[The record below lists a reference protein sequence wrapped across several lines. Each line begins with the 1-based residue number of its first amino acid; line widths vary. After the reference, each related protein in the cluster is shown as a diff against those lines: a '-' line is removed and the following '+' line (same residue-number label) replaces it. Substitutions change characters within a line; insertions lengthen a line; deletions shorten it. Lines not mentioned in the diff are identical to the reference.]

1 MADESEEG
9 GGDGGDGGGGGE
21 GDGGSVLKKYGPL
34 AAIVLLAQVV
44 LAWVVISFV
53 FKDNVPEEEQED
65 LIPEQSVE
73 LLSGQVEG
81 KSRLPYYYSSE
92 AMGAITANPAGTNSE
107 RFVVLTVQLGLE
119 AYNRDESPPDDD
131 ITEGLSEN
139 TAVRDEIGLYDQRI
153 VSVISKTVRLKTI
166 DELDGE
172 FIHEIEDEIRK
183 RLNKEIFERL
193 FPVNEEQKTEVIVSE
208 VDISNIIIQ

>member
-1 MADESEEG
+1 MADESEGGGG
-9 GGDGGDGGGGGE
+9 GGDG

-34 AAIVLLAQVV
+34 AAIGLLAQVV
-44 LAWVVISFV
+44 LAWGIISFV
-53 FKDNVPEEEQED
+53 FKDNVPEEERED

-73 LLSGQVEG
+73 LRSGQVEE

-92 AMGAITANPAGTNSE
+92 ALGTITANPAGTNSE

-119 AYNRDESPPDDD
+119 IYDRDESPPDDD
-131 ITEGLSEN
+131 ITNSFN
-139 TAVRDEIGLYDQRI
+139 KDNNPDELEKIAAYDQKI
-153 VSVISKTVRLKTI
+153 VSVIAKTVRRKTI

-172 FIHEIEDEIRK
+172 FIHEIENEIRK

-193 FPVNEEQKTEVIVSE
+193 FVVTEEKKIEVIVSE

>member
-9 GGDGGDGGGGGE
+9 GGGGGGGG

-73 LLSGQVEG
+73 LLSGQVEE

-131 ITEGLSEN
+131 ITKGLSEN
-139 TAVRDEIGLYDQRI
+139 TAVTDKIALYDQRI

-172 FIHEIEDEIRK
+172 FIHEIEDEVRK

-193 FPVNEEQKTEVIVSE
+193 FVVTEEEKTEVIVSE

>member
-1 MADESEEG
+1 MADESEGGGG
-9 GGDGGDGGGGGE
+9 GGDG

-44 LAWVVISFV
+44 LAWGIISFV
-53 FKDNVPEEEQED
+53 FKDNVPEEERED

-73 LLSGQVEG
+73 LRSGQVEE

-92 AMGAITANPAGTNSE
+92 ALGTITANPAGTNSE

-119 AYNRDESPPDDD
+119 IYDRDESPPDDD
-131 ITEGLSEN
+131 ITNSFN
-139 TAVRDEIGLYDQRI
+139 KDNNPDELEKIAAYDQKI
-153 VSVISKTVRLKTI
+153 VSVIAKTVRRKTI

-193 FPVNEEQKTEVIVSE
+193 FVVTEEKKIEVIVSE

>member
-1 MADESEEG
+1 MADESE
-9 GGDGGDGGGGGE
+9 GGGGG

-44 LAWVVISFV
+44 LAWGIISFV
-53 FKDNVPEEEQED
+53 FKDNVPEEERED

-73 LLSGQVEG
+73 LRSGQVEE

-92 AMGAITANPAGTNSE
+92 ALGTITANPAGTNSE

-119 AYNRDESPPDDD
+119 IYDRDESPPDDD
-131 ITEGLSEN
+131 ITNSFN
-139 TAVRDEIGLYDQRI
+139 KDNNPDELEKIAAYDQKI
-153 VSVISKTVRLKTI
+153 VSVIAKTVRRKTI

-193 FPVNEEQKTEVIVSE
+193 FVVTEEKKIEVIVSE

>member
-1 MADESEEG
+1 MADEGDDG
-9 GGDGGDGGGGGE
+9 GGDDGDGGG

-34 AAIVLLAQVV
+34 ALIVLLAQVM
-44 LAWVVISFV
+44 LAWVVIEFAL
-53 FKDNVPEEEQED
+53 KDNVPEEEQED
-65 LIPEQSVE
+65 LSPEQTVE
-73 LLSGQVEG
+73 LRSGGQQEER
-81 KSRLPYYYSSE
+81 SRLPFYYNSSALE
-92 AMGAITANPAGTNSE
+92 SITANPAATNSE

-131 ITEGLSEN
+131 ITDSLAEKGNE
-139 TAVRDEIGLYDQRI
+139 TIEKIKLYDQRI
-153 VSVISKTVRLKTI
+153 VSVISKTIRRKTI

-193 FPVNEEQKTEVIVSE
+193 FRVDEDHTTEVIVTE
-208 VDISNIIIQ
+208 LDISSMIIQ

>member
-1 MADESEEG
+1 MADESE
-9 GGDGGDGGGGGE
+9 GGGGG

-44 LAWVVISFV
+44 LAWGIISFV
-53 FKDNVPEEEQED
+53 FKDNVPEEERED

-73 LLSGQVEG
+73 LRSGQVEE

-92 AMGAITANPAGTNSE
+92 ALGTITANPAGTNSE

-119 AYNRDESPPDDD
+119 IYDRDESPPDDD
-131 ITEGLSEN
+131 ITNSFNKDNNPEELEKI
-139 TAVRDEIGLYDQRI
+139 AAYDQKI
-153 VSVISKTVRLKTI
+153 VSVIAKTVRRKTI

-193 FPVNEEQKTEVIVSE
+193 FVVTEEKKIEVIVSE

>member
-1 MADESEEG
+1 MADESE
-9 GGDGGDGGGGGE
+9 GGGGG

-44 LAWVVISFV
+44 LAWGIISFV
-53 FKDNVPEEEQED
+53 FKDNVPEEERED

-73 LLSGQVEG
+73 LRSGQVEE

-92 AMGAITANPAGTNSE
+92 ALGTITANPAGTNSE

-119 AYNRDESPPDDD
+119 IYDRDESPPDDD
-131 ITEGLSEN
+131 ITNSFN
-139 TAVRDEIGLYDQRI
+139 KDNNPDELEKIAAYDQKI
-153 VSVISKTVRLKTI
+153 VSVIAKTVRRKTI

-172 FIHEIEDEIRK
+172 FIHEIENEIRK

-193 FPVNEEQKTEVIVSE
+193 FVVTEEKKIEVIVSE

>member
-1 MADESEEG
+1 ESEGGGG
-9 GGDGGDGGGGGE
+9 GGDG

-73 LLSGQVEG
+73 LLSGQVEE
-81 KSRLPYYYSSE
+81 KSRLPFYYSSE
-92 AMGAITANPAGTNSE
+92 AMGTITANPAGTNSE

-119 AYNRDESPPDDD
+119 VYDRGESPPDDD
-131 ITEGLSEN
+131 ITGKMADRADI
-139 TAVRDEIGLYDQRI
+139 TDKIDLYGQRI
-153 VSVISKTVRLKTI
+153 VSVISKTVRIKTI

-172 FIHEIEDEIRK
+172 FIHEIEDEVRK

-193 FPVNEEQKTEVIVSE
+193 FTVTEDQTIEVIVSE

>member
-1 MADESEEG
+1 MADESEGGGG
-9 GGDGGDGGGGGE
+9 GGDG

-44 LAWVVISFV
+44 LAWGIISFV
-53 FKDNVPEEEQED
+53 FKDNVPEEERED

-73 LLSGQVEG
+73 LRSGQVEE

-92 AMGAITANPAGTNSE
+92 ALGTITANPAGTNSE

-119 AYNRDESPPDDD
+119 IYDRDESPPDDD
-131 ITEGLSEN
+131 ITNSFNKDNNPEELEKI
-139 TAVRDEIGLYDQRI
+139 AAYDQKI
-153 VSVISKTVRLKTI
+153 VSVIAKTVRRKTI

-193 FPVNEEQKTEVIVSE
+193 FVVTEEKKIEVIVSE

>member
-1 MADESEEG
+1 MADESE
-9 GGDGGDGGGGGE
+9 GGGGG

-73 LLSGQVEG
+73 LLSGQVEE
-81 KSRLPYYYSSE
+81 KSRLPFYYSSE
-92 AMGAITANPAGTNSE
+92 AMGTITANPAGTNSE

-119 AYNRDESPPDDD
+119 VYDRGESPPDDD
-131 ITEGLSEN
+131 ITGKMADRADI
-139 TAVRDEIGLYDQRI
+139 TDKIDLYGQRI
-153 VSVISKTVRLKTI
+153 VSVISKTVRIKTI

-172 FIHEIEDEIRK
+172 FIHEIEDEVRK

-193 FPVNEEQKTEVIVSE
+193 FTVTEDQTIEVIVSE

>member
-1 MADESEEG
+1 MADESEGGGG
-9 GGDGGDGGGGGE
+9 GGDG

-44 LAWVVISFV
+44 LAWGIISFV
-53 FKDNVPEEEQED
+53 FKDNVPEEERED

-73 LLSGQVEG
+73 LRSGQVEE
-81 KSRLPYYYSSE
+81 KSRLPFYYTTE

-119 AYNRDESPPDDD
+119 AYDRGEDPPDDD
-131 ITEGLSEN
+131 ITEGLPEN
-139 TAVRDEIGLYDQRI
+139 TVITDKIGLYDQRI
-153 VSVISKTVRLKTI
+153 VSVISKTIRLKTI

-172 FIHEIEDEIRK
+172 FIHEIEDEVRK

-193 FPVNEEQKTEVIVSE
+193 FTVTEEKKIEVIVSE

>member
-1 MADESEEG
+1 
-9 GGDGGDGGGGGE
+9 
-21 GDGGSVLKKYGPL
+21 
-34 AAIVLLAQVV
+34 
-44 LAWVVISFV
+44 
-53 FKDNVPEEEQED
+53 VPEEERED

-73 LLSGQVEG
+73 LRSGQVEE

-92 AMGAITANPAGTNSE
+92 ALGTITANPAGTNSE

-119 AYNRDESPPDDD
+119 IYDRDESPPDDD
-131 ITEGLSEN
+131 ITNSFNKDNNPEELEKI
-139 TAVRDEIGLYDQRI
+139 AAYDQKI
-153 VSVISKTVRLKTI
+153 VSVIAKTVRRKTI

-193 FPVNEEQKTEVIVSE
+193 FVVTEEKKIEVIVSE